1 MEKESLIKVRNMI
14 IENLNSLNINN
25 NDKAELIMNLWLF
38 LCEENYEDNI
48 KILRKYGGRK
58 WNTMK

>member
-58 WNTMK
+58 